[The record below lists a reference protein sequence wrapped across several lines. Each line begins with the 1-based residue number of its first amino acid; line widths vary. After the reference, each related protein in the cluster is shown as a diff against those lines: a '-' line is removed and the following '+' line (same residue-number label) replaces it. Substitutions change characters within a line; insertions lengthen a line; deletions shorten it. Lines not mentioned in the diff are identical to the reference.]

1 MVSRFVIMKL
11 VAVSILVAAL
21 MLAACQK
28 KAETP
33 AATVPTVTVDSVAS
47 DDSLMIY
54 YDVRGQGDRAL
65 VLVHCWSCD
74 RTYWQNQVEEFAKG
88 YRVVTIDLGGHGQ
101 SGLNRQVWTMA
112 AFGADVAA
120 VVKKLG
126 LKNVVLIGHS
136 MGGPVCIEA
145 ARRLS
150 ARVVAIVGVDNFQ
163 SFGERLTK
171 EQVDGWVA
179 GFSPDFAASADPF
192 IRSMFPAGTDSLLV
206 NRIASD
212 MASAPPD
219 VAISAIT
226 EMLFYDYRAAL
237 SEVRLPI
244 RTISSD
250 KYPTDVVGNAA
261 IAASF
266 AVKLMPGRGHFLH
279 LEDPATFNRLLHETL
294 AEFWPSAAR

>member
-1 MVSRFVIMKL
+1 MASKFVFMKL
-11 VAVSILVAAL
+11 VAAPILVVAL
-21 MLAACQK
+21 ILTACQK
-28 KAETP
+28 EAETP
-33 AATVPTVTVDSVAS
+33 AAAIPTVVVDSVAS
-47 DDSLMIY
+47 EDGLMVH

-65 VLVHCWSCD
+65 VFVHCWSCD
-74 RTYWQNQVEEFAKG
+74 RSYWQNQVEEFAKD

-120 VVKKLG
+120 VVNKLG
-126 LKNVVLIGHS
+126 LKSIVLIGHS

-145 ARRLS
+145 ARRLPGQ
-150 ARVVAIVGVDNFQ
+150 VVAIVGVDNFQ
-163 SFGERLTK
+163 DFSEKLTK
-171 EQVDGWVA
+171 EQVESWVA
-179 GFSPDFAASADPF
+179 GFRADFAGTTEPFVRSIFPPGAD
-192 IRSMFPAGTDSLLV
+192 SSLM
-206 NRIASD
+206 NRISSD

-226 EMLFYDYRAAL
+226 ETLLYDYQAAL
-237 SEVRLPI
+237 SQVRVPI

-250 KYPTDVVGNAA
+250 RFPINTEGNAT

-266 AVKLMPGRGHFLH
+266 AVKTMPGLGHFLH

-294 AEFWPSAAR
+294 AEFWP